1 MCIAGLPSPYTLT
14 LRESISMTI
23 YTHKHH
29 IIPRHMGG
37 TDDPSNLVELSIED
51 HAQAHLDLYEEH
63 GLMQDL
69 VAYRMLLGQ
78 IDKAEA
84 IKLLQKAPKS
94 ERWKQQARKRMTGED
109 NPQYGKPTSDKQ
121 KEAVSKAL
129 KGVKKWYKVADNRP
143 EPMFGKDNGMST
155 KIRVGD
161 IVYDTMNECADAEGV
176 SRVTVRNRI
185 LSTTDR
191 FSHWSYYEDQTR
203 IQRRSV

>member
-1 MCIAGLPSPYTLT
+1 MS
-14 LRESISMTI
+14 I

-37 TDDPSNLVELSIED
+37 TDDPSNLVVLSIED
-51 HAQAHLDLYEEH
+51 HAQAHLDLYEQH

-69 VAYRMLLGQ
+69 VAHRMLLGQ

-94 ERWKQQARKRMTGED
+94 ERWKQTMRERNTGEG
-109 NPQYGKPTSDKQ
+109 NPMYGKTQTDTQ
-121 KEAVSKAL
+121 KEAVSKAM
-129 KGVKKWYKVADNRP
+129 KGVKKWYTVANNTP
-143 EPMFGKDNGMST
+143 PPMFGKDNGMSS

-161 IVYDTMNECADAEGV
+161 IVYDSMRECAETEGV

-185 LSTTDR
+185 LSKTER
-191 FSHWSYYEDQTR
+191 FNDWSYYEE
-203 IQRRSV
+203 

>member
-1 MCIAGLPSPYTLT
+1 MCIARLQSPYTLT
-14 LRESISMTI
+14 LNRSISMSI

-37 TDDPSNLVELSIED
+37 TDDPSNLVVLSIED
-51 HAQAHLDLYEEH
+51 HAQAHLDLYEQH

-69 VAYRMLLGQ
+69 VAHRMLLGQ

-94 ERWKQQARKRMTGED
+94 ERWKQKARERNTGEG
-109 NPQYGKPTSDKQ
+109 NPMYGKTTSDKQ
-121 KEAVSKAL
+121 KKAVGKSASERFKGVSKN
-129 KGVKKWYKVADNRP
+129 YKVHRP
-143 EPMFGKDNGMST
+143 DTRGALNGMSS

-161 IVYDTMNECADAEGV
+161 IVYDTMNDCAETHGV

-185 LSTTDR
+185 LSKTKR
-191 FSHWSYYEDQTR
+191 FNDWSYYEE
-203 IQRRSV
+203 